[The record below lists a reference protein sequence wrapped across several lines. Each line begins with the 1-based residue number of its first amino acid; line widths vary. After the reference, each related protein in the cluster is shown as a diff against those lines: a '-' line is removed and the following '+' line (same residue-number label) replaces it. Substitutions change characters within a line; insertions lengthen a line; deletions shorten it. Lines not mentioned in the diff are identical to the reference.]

1 MSIFFIYTWS
11 YSSTDWFST
20 WRNARLGGQAS
31 IFWAITS
38 QQKEPLPS
46 PGGGDPELPA
56 AAGQEAAAELPRPGK
71 FLPAVHTGGS
81 TDFAAAH
88 SCTMRRGGLDMDA
101 GDEPQF

>member
-1 MSIFFIYTWS
+1 MSISFIYTWS
-11 YSSTDWFST
+11 YSAYSSTGWFST

-56 AAGQEAAAELPRPGK
+56 AAGQEAAAELPRPDK
-71 FLPAVHTGGS
+71 FLPA
-81 TDFAAAH
+81 DFAAAH
-88 SCTMRRGGLDMDA
+88 RCTMRRGGLDMDA